1 MIIIRHNNTCAKV
14 LVFDPGTGSNGES
27 MEPEI
32 VSRKNKQDNFH
43 VIERKEIEKKVISV
57 AHYGRGRR
65 KVPPQGRRS
74 GPHRGGRTSLS
85 GSR

>member
-1 MIIIRHNNTCAKV
+1 M

-43 VIERKEIEKKVISV
+43 VIERKEIELRNFRCVISGIEGPQK
-57 AHYGRGRR
+57 AAGTKKKYTFMYYA
-65 KVPPQGRRS
+65 PP
-74 GPHRGGRTSLS
+74 
-85 GSR
+85 